1 MTRNGVLS
9 RKALEEM
16 TRTDLQQLC
25 KSHGIRGQG
34 TNQSLVDR
42 LLQAKAKR
50 NPEPT
55 SVPPPTRRNV
65 STRQSSMIVH
75 EQPEEEDQVEEDTEN
90 RPEPEP
96 QTRSRKKAKDT
107 QSRLG
112 VGRPVAVGGAGPRA
126 VTKSLSVSRAKRG
139 KSRTVK
145 PPEDT
150 IPEEAEDEQ
159 PPQPEPEAEPEADA
173 QDLPLVAG
181 PSKLP
186 AVEST
191 SSSAIASAVAIALQ
205 PLTQQLQE
213 TQAEIMQLRKQVAD
227 MSASHT
233 LQTATIAALE
243 SDIKALKASLPDT
256 SLVAMNTR
264 LALSTSTPRFLSP
277 APRPSS
283 AAKLKAPLKND
294 ELPNP
299 GIAPT
304 LLGKRSRE
312 STSSNITG
320 IVEADASMTEEEL
333 ANRIVRPMKKRV
345 KLDNEESDAGETPE
359 DAGASSGPAFA
370 VYSGA
375 EEYVDPPPPT
385 ESLPEFYGASSPNA
399 SGSGRQPTASQNA
412 SENQHPF
419 SYAFLPVAAAPDDA
433 ALALP
438 NFPYPEAPT
447 SPSPRWRQHQP
458 VHVAQPNWPH
468 GHVPSV
474 WPARSDATSLAD
486 HQRHLARAARRDE
499 SAALGT
505 GTTHCIV
512 GVVG

>member
-1 MTRNGVLS
+1 
-9 RKALEEM
+9 
-16 TRTDLQQLC
+16 
-25 KSHGIRGQG
+25 
-34 TNQSLVDR
+34 
-42 LLQAKAKR
+42 
-50 NPEPT
+50 
-55 SVPPPTRRNV
+55 
-65 STRQSSMIVH
+65 MIVH
-75 EQPEEEDQVEEDTEN
+75 EQPEEEDQVEDTEN

-186 AVEST
+186 AVDST

-213 TQAEIMQLRKQVAD
+213 TQAEVMQLRKQVAD

-264 LALSTSTPRFLSP
+264 LALNPSTSTPRFLSP

-283 AAKLKAPLKND
+283 AAKLKAPLRND

-359 DAGASSGPAFA
+359 DAGASTGRAFA

-447 SPSPRWRQHQP
+447 SPSP
-458 VHVAQPNWPH
+458 AGASIN
-468 GHVPSV
+468 PSMLRNQTGRTDMFQAFGL
-474 WPARSDATSLAD
+474 PAPTRPRSRITSGISLARPGATSRLPSGPA
-486 HQRHLARAARRDE
+486 QRIASSELLVDPSLNFGDE
-499 SAALGT
+499 LDPQAALTRTMYGTELDGETRFGDFGLQSVASGFWPGT
-505 GTTHCIV
+505 GNRF
-512 GVVG
+512 